1 MWLHTVTS
9 RNDTVLQKAASYKAG
24 LNVEPEETELD
35 NVAESLSTIVTT
47 QPQDSHEADARSKV
61 SRYSSRHHKSGSHKS
76 SRYTVAQSKTS
87 TEKRRD
93 LLVLKKQQEELE
105 RQAKVSLKLKAQQ
118 NEIKEQQGNLEL
130 EELVEV
136 HRKKLAEIELKEFEL
151 EEELSAASEKIVNA
165 SVTHVDPQRTEQW
178 VENVVTE
185 QEQAEVVASSE
196 QSHPVVESSTLIASD
211 VLQGVASSS
220 NFLTPH
226 LASTPHAEVSQ
237 NHNLIP
243 QASGS
248 IPASMPF
255 GNPTINVAPPSVS
268 TVTNPVSLPAS
279 QPFVPPLTVPIPI
292 SLPIIQPFVPSTVP
306 IPSLLPLS
314 QPHSGPVSTGYQAPA
329 APSHQPINVPNNL
342 TSFSSE
348 HYNPYSSLRRPA
360 ATAQTMPVPQYCAPP
375 SNVFSVTTPVVPPN
389 TVVPYTSFGTVYYTQ
404 PQTHPVVETAHQGYP
419 PTYPAPT
426 TGPSYVPNSE
436 QPISARE
443 LADIILHSRKD
454 RLPELNLEVFDGE
467 PLNWYEWFGQFQATV
482 DSAMLTD
489 DEKLKYLKTHVKD
502 KAKSTIAEYGYSGVL
517 YKDALATL
525 QRKFGQPHVV
535 VGAHLDKL
543 KNFSALKM
551 HNSDHVI
558 SFSAVISGL
567 VAVFRSLSFND
578 DLKSVNLLNQAVS
591 KLPPNLKE
599 AWSIHTVR
607 QHWQRLTLLDF
618 NDWLENKAEGH
629 ERLKS
634 LVKVEQPVKQKV
646 VTKVLAGNTK
656 VSSKDEKSREKTRF
670 PPCSLCKV
678 QHALWNCS
686 VFKEKNATQRAKY
699 VAEQKLC
706 FSCLKGNHTF
716 RKCQKARKC
725 PKQDCESTH
734 NVLLHGAEKVFPPKE
749 ADRSPSTQTNTNT
762 TSANNAAC
770 VKPCEGT
777 AKVILPVALVDV
789 SSGSEN
795 YPQLAPLK
803 TTAYN
808 YKEIEIVIG
817 QDFYHAIR
825 PLEHVFGDELD
836 SPCAV
841 RLPIGWVISG
851 PSPDRSSLNS
861 SSFNCVTDDI
871 SLTDQIKTWYELESY
886 GAFKQVDAR
895 SAADKRALSILKT
908 ETVHDG
914 ERYTVPMLWSDND
927 VSLPNNYYSSLAQLK
942 SLEKR
947 LDRDPLLREKYTETI
962 REDIS
967 KGYVITV
974 NPHDPSSRAEREWYL
989 PHHPV
994 LNPNKPGKVRRVLN
1008 GASKFH
1014 GTSLNRSLLVGPDL
1028 LQNLIFVLLRFRQHK

>member
-1 MWLHTVTS
+1 M
-9 RNDTVLQKAASYKAG
+9 
-24 LNVEPEETELD
+24 
-35 NVAESLSTIVTT
+35 
-47 QPQDSHEADARSKV
+47 
-61 SRYSSRHHKSGSHKS
+61 
-76 SRYTVAQSKTS
+76 
-87 TEKRRD
+87 
-93 LLVLKKQQEELE
+93 
-105 RQAKVSLKLKAQQ
+105 
-118 NEIKEQQGNLEL
+118 
-130 EELVEV
+130 
-136 HRKKLAEIELKEFEL
+136 
-151 EEELSAASEKIVNA
+151 EEELSAASEKIGNA

-196 QSHPVVESSTLIASD
+196 QSHPVVESSTLIATD
-211 VLQGVASSS
+211 VLQGVGAVVSGGAVVNAGQTTYSEPGGHNRNRIQAQRSSLVQSRLSLHSIENPSSLPQFVASSS
-220 NFLTPH
+220 NFVTPH

-306 IPSLLPLS
+306 IPSLLPVS

-329 APSHQPINVPNNL
+329 APSHQPINVPNNP

-348 HYNPYSSLRRPA
+348 HYNPYSSLWRPA

-404 PQTHPVVETAHQGYP
+404 PQTRPVVETAHQGYP

-426 TGPSYVPNSE
+426 TGPFYVPNSE

-502 KAKSTIAEYGYSGVL
+502 KAKSAIAEYGYSGVL

-543 KNFSALKM
+543 KNFPALKM

-599 AWSIHTVR
+599 AWSMHTVR

-618 NDWLENKAEGH
+618 NDWLKNKAEGH

-634 LVKVEQPVKQKV
+634 LVKVEQPVKQK
-646 VTKVLAGNTK
+646 
-656 VSSKDEKSREKTRF
+656 
-670 PPCSLCKV
+670 
-678 QHALWNCS
+678 
-686 VFKEKNATQRAKY
+686 
-699 VAEQKLC
+699 
-706 FSCLKGNHTF
+706 
-716 RKCQKARKC
+716 
-725 PKQDCESTH
+725 
-734 NVLLHGAEKVFPPKE
+734 
-749 ADRSPSTQTNTNT
+749 
-762 TSANNAAC
+762 
-770 VKPCEGT
+770 
-777 AKVILPVALVDV
+777 
-789 SSGSEN
+789 
-795 YPQLAPLK
+795 
-803 TTAYN
+803 
-808 YKEIEIVIG
+808 
-817 QDFYHAIR
+817 
-825 PLEHVFGDELD
+825 
-836 SPCAV
+836 
-841 RLPIGWVISG
+841 
-851 PSPDRSSLNS
+851 
-861 SSFNCVTDDI
+861 
-871 SLTDQIKTWYELESY
+871 
-886 GAFKQVDAR
+886 
-895 SAADKRALSILKT
+895 
-908 ETVHDG
+908 
-914 ERYTVPMLWSDND
+914 
-927 VSLPNNYYSSLAQLK
+927 
-942 SLEKR
+942 
-947 LDRDPLLREKYTETI
+947 
-962 REDIS
+962 
-967 KGYVITV
+967 
-974 NPHDPSSRAEREWYL
+974 
-989 PHHPV
+989 
-994 LNPNKPGKVRRVLN
+994 
-1008 GASKFH
+1008 
-1014 GTSLNRSLLVGPDL
+1014 
-1028 LQNLIFVLLRFRQHK
+1028 